1 MILDCGNK
9 PLDLSRP
16 RIMGVLNITPDS
28 FSDGGNFLSA
38 QSAFD
43 HAMAM
48 VEAGASIID
57 IGGES
62 TRPGAS
68 AVSLDEELNRVIPV
82 IEALNTIPAV
92 ISIDTS
98 KPEVMSAA
106 VRAGAGLI
114 NDIRALREPGA
125 LEAAAALSVPVCL
138 MHMQGQPRSMQQA
151 PLYKDVVEDVCDFLT
166 LRVAA
171 CEAAGISRQRLLLD
185 PGFGFGKSLQH
196 NLTLL
201 AQLDRFNELELPLL
215 VGMSRKSMVGTI
227 LDKPVDER
235 LYGSLAVAA
244 LAAWQG
250 ADIIRVHDVAESA
263 DVIKVITAVMENRH
277 NEKNNQARSVVVE

>member
-68 AVSLDEELNRVIPV
+68 AVSVDEELNRVIPV
-82 IEALNTIPAV
+82 IEALSTIPAV

-151 PLYKDVVEDVCDFLT
+151 PQYTDVVADVLDFLT
-166 LRVAA
+166 QRVAA
-171 CEAAGISRQRLLLD
+171 CEAAGITRQRLLLD

-201 AQLDRFNELELPLL
+201 AQLDSFGALRLPLL
-215 VGMSRKSMVGTI
+215 VGMSRKSMLGTI

-277 NEKNNQARSVVVE
+277 NKQK

>member
-1 MILDCGNK
+1 MSILDCGNK
-9 PLDLSRP
+9 PLDLSQP
-16 RIMGVLNITPDS
+16 RLMGVLNITPDS

-38 QSAFD
+38 QSALD

-48 VEAGASIID
+48 VEAGVSIID

-68 AVSLDEELNRVIPV
+68 AVGVDEELARVIPV
-82 IEALNTIPAV
+82 IEALRSIPAV

-98 KPEVMSAA
+98 KAEVMSAA
-106 VRAGAGLI
+106 VDAGAGLL
-114 NDIRALREPGA
+114 NDIRALQEPGA
-125 LEAAAALSVPVCL
+125 LEAAAKLKVPVCL
-138 MHMQGQPRSMQQA
+138 MHMQGQPRTMQQA
-151 PLYKDVVEDVCDFLT
+151 PHYNDVVEDVYDFL
-166 LRVAA
+166 LQRVEA
-171 CEAAGISRQRLLLD
+171 CEAAGIDRARILLD

-201 AQLDRFNELELPLL
+201 AQLGRLTHMGLPLL
-215 VGMSRKSMVGTI
+215 VGLSRKSMLGTI

-263 DVIKVITAVMENRH
+263 DVIRVVTAVMENR
-277 NEKNNQARSVVVE
+277 

>member
-1 MILDCGNK
+1 M
-9 PLDLSRP
+9 
-16 RIMGVLNITPDS
+16 LNITPDS

-38 QSAFD
+38 QSALD

-68 AVSLDEELNRVIPV
+68 AVSVDEELARVIPM
-82 IEALNTIPAV
+82 IEALRSIPAV

-98 KPEVMSAA
+98 KAEVMTAA
-106 VRAGAGLI
+106 VNAGAGLL
-114 NDIRALREPGA
+114 NDVRALQEPGT
-125 LEAAAALSVPVCL
+125 LEAAAELQVPVCL
-138 MHMQGQPRSMQQA
+138 MHMQGLPRTMQQT
-151 PLYKDVVEDVCDFLT
+151 PHYDDVVEDVYTFLAQ
-166 LRVAA
+166 RVEA
-171 CEAAGISRQRLLLD
+171 CEAVGIDRARILLD

-201 AQLDRFNELELPLL
+201 AQLGRFTEMGLPLL
-215 VGMSRKSMVGTI
+215 VGLSRKSMLGTI
-227 LDKPVDER
+227 LDKQVDER
-235 LYGSLAVAA
+235 LYGSLAVAT

-263 DVIKVITAVMENRH
+263 DVIRVVTAVMKNRH
-277 NEKNNQARSVVVE
+277 NSENKRLRG